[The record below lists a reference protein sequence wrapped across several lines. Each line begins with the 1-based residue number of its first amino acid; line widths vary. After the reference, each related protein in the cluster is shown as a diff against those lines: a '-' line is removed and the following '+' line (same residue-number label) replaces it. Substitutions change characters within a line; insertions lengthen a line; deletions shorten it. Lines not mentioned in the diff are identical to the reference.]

1 MINEKGA
8 CETVLPFARNLNT
21 SGIVWGGG
29 LCLCVEKRGRDQE
42 AFWAVF
48 VEITFRPPWWNSCFH
63 RADSTTQRK
72 IPTRIQKHTLPHT
85 LTQHHPTPE
94 PYHVHFQRTFN
105 SPRPHRVHNARAP
118 HMHRASTMVAGG
130 TIQWM
135 RTANSEQEA
144 QWEQDGFQP
153 TVQTLGINDP
163 MRCIVGC

>member
-1 MINEKGA
+1 MINYKGA
-8 CETVLPFARNLNT
+8 GENVLAFAGNLNT
-21 SGIVWGGG
+21 SGYCVGRRVVRVRGERREGPGSVFGG
-29 LCLCVEKRGRDQE
+29 
-42 AFWAVF
+42 VF
-48 VEITFRPPWWNSCFH
+48 VEITFRPPWWKSCLH

-72 IPTRIQKHTLPHT
+72 LPTRIEKHTLPHT

-118 HMHRASTMVAGG
+118 HVHRASTMVAGG

-144 QWEQDGFQP
+144 RWEQDGFQS

-163 MRCIVGC
+163 MRVGC